1 MILEQ
6 KMSSRSTGS
15 FDEISQYIQRLRE
28 ERRLTESSIRKMEK
42 EKSDLNEK
50 IDELTTRKCS
60 VDARLQAENE
70 RAERQDRGLKEA
82 ETTYA
87 KLVESQKTLVD
98 FVRKEYQDTKHQKY

>member
-15 FDEISQYIQRLRE
+15 FDEISQCKSKLKINIYSNISDIQRLRE

-70 RAERQDRGLKEA
+70 RAERQDRGLKE
-82 ETTYA
+82 
-87 KLVESQKTLVD
+87 VD
-98 FVRKEYQDTKHQKY
+98 FIILALKIHH